1 VSESVEFI
9 VRAVLIGAG
18 ATAILDGWALL
29 STRAYGT
36 PAPRWDLVGRWIA
49 SMPRGRFVHE
59 RLGETPPVKGEVAIG
74 WVVHYAVGI
83 VYAALLLAIGGLD
96 WARHPTPAPAILLSL
111 LMLAA
116 PFLVMQPGM
125 GLGIAASKT
134 PDPTAARLRS
144 VINHTVFGLGL
155 YVAAV
160 VWASVIP

>member
-1 VSESVEFI
+1 MPESVEFM
-9 VRAVLIGAG
+9 VRAVLVGAG

-29 STRAYGT
+29 SARAYGT

-49 SMPRGRFVHE
+49 WIPRGRFVHE
-59 RLGETPPVKGEVAIG
+59 RLGETPPVNGELMIG
-74 WVVHYAVGI
+74 WVIHYAIGI
-83 VYAALLLAIGGLD
+83 VYAALLIAIWGLD
-96 WARHPTPAPAILLSL
+96 WARHPTPGPAILLSL
-111 LMLAA
+111 LLLAA

-160 VWASVIP
+160 VWAWVIR